1 METFLIKAAQLIAAF
16 ALLVIIH
23 EFGHYIFARMFGIK
37 VEKFYLFFDPWFSLF
52 KYKPKKKS
60 TKTDPNGEERATWRD
75 TEYGIGWLPLGG
87 YVKIAGMIDES
98 MDKEQLAQE
107 PKSWEFRSKPAY
119 QRLLVMVAGVLMN
132 FILAIIIYAGI
143 AWYWGEKYI
152 PLDKAYEGMDYAE
165 AAQEIGFRN
174 GDILLEADGRTLDS
188 RERSVAFKMLEARE
202 VTVLRNHRD
211 TVAIRLPEGAILTIP
226 ENDPLMAIR
235 VPVYVKQIMPGEPA
249 AEAGLQVGDRIIAVG
264 DSLTPAFTELSPA
277 LLAYKGKPT
286 ELTLLRG
293 NDTITMAATPT
304 SDGKLG
310 FGLKTP
316 LEVFSCDTT
325 KYGFFQSVPVG
336 VTNGTDMLV
345 TYVGSLKH
353 LFSKQGAESI
363 GGFGAIGS
371 MFPSK
376 WDWRTFWEMTA
387 FLSIMLAF
395 MNLLPIPALDG
406 GHVAFLLWEVI
417 TRRKPSDK
425 FLERAQL
432 AGMLFLII
440 LLIYANFNDLY
451 RFVLK

>member
-1 METFLIKAAQLIAAF
+1 METFLIKAAQLICALS
-16 ALLVIIH
+16 LLVIIH
-23 EFGHYIFARMFGIK
+23 ELGHFMWARIFKIR
-37 VEKFYLFFDPWFSLF
+37 VEKFYIFFNPWFSLA
-52 KYKPKKKS
+52 KWKPKKS
-60 TKTDPNGEERATWRD
+60 D
-75 TEYGIGWLPLGG
+75 TEWGIGWLPLGG

-98 MDKEQLAQE
+98 MDTEQLASE
-107 PKSWEFRSKPAY
+107 PKPWEFRSKPAW
-119 QRLLVMVAGVLMN
+119 QRLLVMTGGVLNN

-143 AWYWGEKYI
+143 AFWWGEKTI
-152 PLDKAYEGMDYAE
+152 PFQNAYEGMDFTPAMQ
-165 AAQEIGFRN
+165 ALGFRN

-235 VPVYVKQIMPGEPA
+235 VPVYVKHIMPGEPA

-293 NDTITMAATPT
+293 NDTIRVVATPT
-304 SDGKLG
+304 EAGKLG

-316 LEVFSCDTT
+316 AEIFDVEITVYNPL
-325 KYGFFQSVPVG
+325 QAIPVG
-336 VTNGTDMLV
+336 VRNGTEMLT

-353 LFSKQGAESI
+353 LFTKEGAESI
-363 GGFGAIGS
+363 GGFGAIGNL
-371 MFPSK
+371 FPAA

-387 FLSIMLAF
+387 FLSIILAF
-395 MNLLPIPALDG
+395 MNIIPIPALDG
-406 GHVAFLLWEVI
+406 GHVMFLLWEAV

-425 FLERAQL
+425 VLEYAQM
-432 AGMLFLII
+432 AGMFLLIA
-440 LLIYANFNDLY
+440 LLIYANSNDIY
-451 RFVLK
+451 RFLIK

>member
-1 METFLIKAAQLIAAF
+1 METFLIKAAQLICALS
-16 ALLVIIH
+16 LLVIIH
-23 EFGHYIFARMFGIK
+23 ELGHFMWARIFKIR
-37 VEKFYLFFDPWFSLF
+37 VEKFYIFFNPWFSLA
-52 KYKPKKKS
+52 KWKPKKS
-60 TKTDPNGEERATWRD
+60 D
-75 TEYGIGWLPLGG
+75 TEWGIGWLPLGG

-98 MDKEQLAQE
+98 MDTEQLASE
-107 PKSWEFRSKPAY
+107 PKPWEFRSKPAW
-119 QRLLVMVAGVLMN
+119 QRLLVMTGGVLNN

-143 AWYWGEKYI
+143 AFWWGEKTI
-152 PLDKAYEGMDYAE
+152 PFQNAYEGMDFTPAMQ
-165 AAQEIGFRN
+165 ALGFRN

-293 NDTITMAATPT
+293 NDTIRVVATPT
-304 SDGKLG
+304 EAGKLG

-316 LEVFSCDTT
+316 AEIFDVEITAYNPL
-325 KYGFFQSVPVG
+325 QAIH
-336 VTNGTDMLV
+336 
-345 TYVGSLKH
+345 VGSLKH
-353 LFSKQGAESI
+353 LFTKEGAESI
-363 GGFGAIGS
+363 GGFGAIGNL
-371 MFPSK
+371 FPAA

-387 FLSIMLAF
+387 FLSIILAF
-395 MNLLPIPALDG
+395 MNIIPIPALDG
-406 GHVAFLLWEVI
+406 GHVMFLLWEAV

-425 FLERAQL
+425 VLEYAQM
-432 AGMLFLII
+432 AGMFFLIA
-440 LLIYANFNDLY
+440 LLIYANSNDIY
-451 RFVLK
+451 RFLIK

>member
-1 METFLIKAAQLIAAF
+1 METFLIKAAQLICALS
-16 ALLVIIH
+16 LLVIIH
-23 EFGHYIFARMFGIK
+23 ELGHFMWARIFKIR
-37 VEKFYLFFDPWFSLF
+37 VEKFYIFFNPWFSLA
-52 KYKPKKKS
+52 KWKPKKS
-60 TKTDPNGEERATWRD
+60 D
-75 TEYGIGWLPLGG
+75 TEWGIGWLPLGG

-98 MDKEQLAQE
+98 MDTEQLASE
-107 PKSWEFRSKPAY
+107 PKPWEFRSKPAW
-119 QRLLVMVAGVLMN
+119 QRLLVMTGGVLNN

-143 AWYWGEKYI
+143 AFWWGEKTI
-152 PLDKAYEGMDYAE
+152 PFQNAYEGMDFTPAMQ
-165 AAQEIGFRN
+165 ALGFRN

-293 NDTITMAATPT
+293 NDTIRVVATPT
-304 SDGKLG
+304 EAGKLG

-316 LEVFSCDTT
+316 AEIFDVEITVYNPL
-325 KYGFFQSVPVG
+325 QAIPVG
-336 VTNGTDMLV
+336 VRNGTEMLT

-353 LFSKQGAESI
+353 LFTKEGAESI
-363 GGFGAIGS
+363 GGFGAIGNL
-371 MFPSK
+371 FPAA

-387 FLSIMLAF
+387 FLSIILAF
-395 MNLLPIPALDG
+395 MNIIPIPALDG
-406 GHVAFLLWEVI
+406 GHVMFLLWEAV

-425 FLERAQL
+425 VLEYAQM
-432 AGMLFLII
+432 AGMFLLIA
-440 LLIYANFNDLY
+440 LLIYANSNDIY
-451 RFVLK
+451 RFLIK

>member
-1 METFLIKAAQLIAAF
+1 METFLIKAAQLICALS
-16 ALLVIIH
+16 LLVIIH
-23 EFGHYIFARMFGIK
+23 ELGHFMWARIFKIR
-37 VEKFYLFFDPWFSLF
+37 VEKFYIFFNPWFSLA
-52 KYKPKKKS
+52 KWKPKKS
-60 TKTDPNGEERATWRD
+60 D
-75 TEYGIGWLPLGG
+75 TEWGIGWLPLGG

-98 MDKEQLAQE
+98 MDTEQLASE
-107 PKSWEFRSKPAY
+107 PKPWEFRSKPAW
-119 QRLLVMVAGVLMN
+119 QRLLVMTGGVLNN

-143 AWYWGEKYI
+143 AFWWGEKTI
-152 PLDKAYEGMDYAE
+152 PFQNAYEGMDFTPAMQ
-165 AAQEIGFRN
+165 ALGFRN

-293 NDTITMAATPT
+293 NDTISVVATPT
-304 SDGKLG
+304 EAGKLG

-316 LEVFSCDTT
+316 AEIFDVEITAYNPL
-325 KYGFFQSVPVG
+325 QSIPVG
-336 VTNGTDMLV
+336 VRNGTEMLT

-353 LFSKQGAESI
+353 LFTKEGAESI
-363 GGFGAIGS
+363 GGFGAIGNL
-371 MFPSK
+371 FPAA

-387 FLSIMLAF
+387 FLSIILAF
-395 MNLLPIPALDG
+395 MNIIPIPALDG
-406 GHVAFLLWEVI
+406 GHVMFLLWEAV

-425 FLERAQL
+425 VLEYAQM
-432 AGMLFLII
+432 AGMFFLIA
-440 LLIYANFNDLY
+440 LLIYANSNDIY
-451 RFVLK
+451 RFLIK